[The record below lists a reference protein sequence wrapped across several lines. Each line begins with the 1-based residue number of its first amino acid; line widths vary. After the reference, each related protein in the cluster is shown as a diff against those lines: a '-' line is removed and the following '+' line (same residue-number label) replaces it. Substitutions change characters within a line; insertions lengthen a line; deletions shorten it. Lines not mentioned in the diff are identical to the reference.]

1 MLLGGLFRL
10 ALFVLVIALLARWF
24 FRRRDHTAPP
34 PPTGPTGPSGPGPE
48 QPPYTGGTQA
58 L

>member
-1 MLLGGLFRL
+1 MLIGGLFRL
-10 ALFVLVIALLARWF
+10 VLFVLVIGLLARWF
-24 FRRRDHTAPP
+24 FRRRNHQAPP
-34 PPTGPTGPSGPGPE
+34 PSSPSGPGPE